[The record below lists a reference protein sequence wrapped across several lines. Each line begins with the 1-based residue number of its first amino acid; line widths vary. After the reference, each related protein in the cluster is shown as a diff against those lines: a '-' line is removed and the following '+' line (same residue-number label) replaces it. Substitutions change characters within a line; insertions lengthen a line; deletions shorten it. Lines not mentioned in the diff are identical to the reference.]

1 MALTAYLDGVG
12 LLGPGLDNW
21 VAAQPILAGTT
32 DYVSHAIAVPAPM
45 ALPPAERRR
54 VGLAVRV
61 ALAVAQEAVAAA
73 QLDAG
78 QLAAVFSSSSADG
91 DTCDAICRTLASED
105 RHLSPTRFHNSVHN
119 APAGY
124 WGIASGAMTPA
135 TVLCAYDASFAAGL
149 LEAVVQLSQLSQ
161 VSVDAAGTL
170 LVTYEAPYPEPLH
183 AKRPH
188 PSAFG
193 LALALLPR
201 QGPHSLA
208 RVQVE
213 LVEAPADRL
222 ANPDLEALRRGIP
235 SARGLPLLQALASGR
250 AGRVILE
257 YLEPLGLAVTIEPC
271 R

>member
-1 MALTAYLDGVG
+1 MNLTAYLDGIG

-21 VAAQPILAGTT
+21 LAAQPILAGAA
-32 DYVSHAIAVPAPM
+32 DYVPRAIAVPPPM
-45 ALPPAERRR
+45 ALPSAERRR
-54 VGLAVRV
+54 VGLGVKI

-73 QLDAG
+73 QLDAKR
-78 QLAAVFSSSSADG
+78 LASVFSSSSADG

-124 WGIASGAMTPA
+124 WGVASGAMTPA
-135 TVLCAYDASFAAGL
+135 TVLCAYDGSFAAGL
-149 LEAVVQLSQLSQ
+149 LEALAQ
-161 VSVDAAGTL
+161 VSVDATGTL

-193 LALALLPR
+193 LALALLPQ

-208 RVQVE
+208 RLQVE
-213 LVEAPADRL
+213 LVEAPTDQMK
-222 ANPDLEALRRGIP
+222 NPDLEVLRRQIP

-250 AGRVILE
+250 AERVVLE
-257 YLEPLGLAVTIEPC
+257 YLEPLSLAVTIQPC

>member
-1 MALTAYLDGVG
+1 MKLTAYLDGIG

-21 VAAQPILAGTT
+21 IAARPILAGAA
-32 DYVSHAIAVPAPM
+32 DYAPRPIVVPQPM

-54 VGLAVRV
+54 IGLAVKV
-61 ALAVAQEAVAAA
+61 ALAVAQEAVAVA
-73 QLDAG
+73 QVDAK
-78 QLAAVFSSSSADG
+78 QLATVFSSSSADG

-105 RHLSPTRFHNSVHN
+105 RQLSPTRFHNSVHN

-135 TVLCAYDASFAAGL
+135 TVLCAYDGSFAAGL
-149 LEAVVQLSQLSQ
+149 LEALAQ
-161 VSVDAAGTL
+161 VNVDATGTL
-170 LVTYEAPYPEPLH
+170 LVAYEAPYPEPLH

-193 LALALLPR
+193 LALALLPQ

-208 RVQVE
+208 RLQVE

-222 ANPDLEALRRGIP
+222 ANPDLEALRRQIP

-250 AGRVILE
+250 AERVMLE
-257 YLEPLGLAVTIEPC
+257 YLEPLSLAVTIEPC